1 MKKTI
6 SMLMAIALLA
16 VSAVAFAE
24 GITPGNTE
32 QGMPAQEQGQGSP
45 MRGNRPDGQAPNG
58 QLSSGGRPSGAP
70 GAPGGGEPAMIDFDA
85 MAEKNVISQE
95 TCDNIKAY
103 MDGHKPD
110 EGKIPPERPDGEKPA
125 EGQAPPEKPDGE
137 EPAEGQAPPEKPD
150 GEEPAEGQAPPEKP
164 DGEEPA
170 EGQAPPEKPD
180 GGKPS
185 DAPIMNWILSDL
197 LRDGII
203 LQDEYDALLAANE

>member
-16 VSAVAFAE
+16 ASAVAFAE

-45 MRGNRPDGQAPNG
+45 AAGGPMRRNQPDGQAPNG
-58 QLSSGGRPSGAP
+58 QLPSGGRPSGAP

-103 MDGHKPD
+103 MDGHEPD
-110 EGKIPPERPDGEKPA
+110 EGKTPPERPDGEKPA

-137 EPAEGQAPPEKPD
+137 K
-150 GEEPAEGQAPPEKP
+150 PAEGQAPPEKP